1 MKDKKTFG
9 SFIKEKRI
17 SKNYSQKD
25 LAELLFVT
33 ESAISKW
40 ERGVTY
46 PDITLISDIC
56 KVLDVSEKEL
66 IQSSDDS
73 EYRKIKSNSDKFN
86 KIKKALFWS
95 FNIAY
100 MTAILSCFIV
110 NLAVNHTLSWFFI
123 VFASILVAYSFCP
136 TIIWISEKHKKLL
149 FIGSTFI
156 SLFIL
161 FLTCSL
167 YTADYWFM
175 IPTMGTL
182 LLYFIVFYPIL
193 FVSQKKYLNDDK
205 YKALSKWFLLSY
217 SLGILILLI
226 LLFICINGY
235 IKFNIVLAM
244 IIAGGCLVIPII
256 YGIIMLLSKGNKII
270 SIVSLSIVSL
280 IVISIIFGVGNA
292 VYLKSTEVT
301 NSYVI
306 EEKFDNINIAVDTD
320 DINIYLSDENKIVY
334 VENKYILLEKKVKSN
349 TLFINRIDNRK
360 FYNRLFNFSSFK
372 IDLYLSNDNIETLTI
387 NNSTGDIEIHEK
399 ITIKN
404 ATINNSTGK
413 ISINSNVLDT
423 LYLENSTGNI
433 SIKNCN
439 QMGNI
444 SIDTSTGDVN
454 LSSVNCKQLDIN
466 ISTGNTNLIKTIVEK
481 DFNIAG
487 STGNVFLDDFDA
499 KNIYIDLSTGDVTGT
514 ILTGKLFNATS
525 DTGNVIV
532 PESYSNGVCKI
543 TVSTGNIN
551 IKYTTHYWPQ

>member
-33 ESAISKW
+33 ESAVSKW

-100 MTAILSCFIV
+100 ITAILSCFIV

-123 VFASILVAYSFCP
+123 VLASILVAYSFCP

-193 FVSQKKYLNDDK
+193 LISQKKYLNDDK
-205 YKALSKWFLLSY
+205 YKELSKWFLLSY

-235 IKFNIVLAM
+235 IKFNIILAM

-256 YGIIMLLSKGNKII
+256 YGIIMLLSKGNKIN

-306 EEKFDNINIAVDTD
+306 EEKFDSINIAVDTD

-399 ITIKN
+399 ITIKK

-413 ISINSNVLDT
+413 ITINSNVLDT

-466 ISTGNTNLIKTIVEK
+466 ISTGNTNLIKTVVEK

-532 PESYSNGVCKI
+532 PESYNNGVCKI
-543 TVSTGNIN
+543 TVSTGNID